1 MWPENLRQQQKSKNP
16 LITGRR
22 TNPIKKAKTA
32 SMKKERKSR
41 EGVRL
46 GISGPT
52 LENPEGRKGSSHYP
66 LIDEKSL

>member
-1 MWPENLRQQQKSKNP
+1 VARKPAATTKKQKSPHHREENKP
-16 LITGRR
+16 DQ
-22 TNPIKKAKTA
+22 KAKTA
-32 SMKKERKSR
+32 SMKKERKRR

-46 GISGPT
+46 GISSPT